1 MNFNY
6 GFILESTAKKIKLE
20 LQRKFNEHDVDITV
34 DQWVVLLELYQ
45 RGTQNQVALCEHCA
59 KDAPTI
65 TRIIELLVK
74 KELIIRED
82 CKEDRRRFNIS
93 LSKKG
98 KTLIQK
104 LLPVV
109 IEFRKQGWNNL
120 TEKDIA
126 HIERITNKIK
136 ENLKSA

>member
-20 LQRKFNEHDVDITV
+20 LQRKFNDIGVDITV
-34 DQWVVLLELYQ
+34 DQWVVLLELQ
-45 RGTQNQVALCEHCA
+45 QHGTQNQVELCEKCA

-65 TRIIELLVK
+65 TRIIELLIK
-74 KELIIRED
+74 KEMVLREE
-82 CKEDRRRFNIS
+82 CKEDRRKFNIS

-98 KTLIQK
+98 KALIQK
-104 LLPVV
+104 LLPIV

-120 TEKDIA
+120 TEKDIQ
-126 HIERITNKIK
+126 HIERITKKIQD
-136 ENLKSA
+136 NLNN

>member
-1 MNFNY
+1 MDFNY
-6 GFILESTAKKIKLE
+6 GFTLESTAKKIKLA

-45 RGTQNQVALCEHCA
+45 YGTQNQVELCERCC

-65 TRIIELLVK
+65 TRIIELLVR
-74 KELIIRED
+74 KELITRES
-82 CKEDRRRFNIS
+82 CKEDRRKFNIS

-104 LLPVV
+104 LLPIV

-120 TEKDIA
+120 TEKDIL
-126 HIERITNKIK
+126 HIERITKKIQ
-136 ENLKSA
+136 ENLK

>member
-20 LQRKFNEHDVDITV
+20 LQRKFNEHEVDITV
-34 DQWVVLLELYQ
+34 DQWVVLFELHQ
-45 RGTQNQVALCEHCA
+45 HGTQNQVSLCEHCA

-74 KELIIRED
+74 KELIVREA
-82 CKEDRRRFNIS
+82 CTNDRRKYNIS

-98 KTLIQK
+98 KALIQR
-104 LLPVV
+104 LLPIV
-109 IEFRKQGWNNL
+109 IEFRIQGWHNL
-120 TEKDIA
+120 NEKDIM
-126 HIERITNKIK
+126 HIERITKKIQD
-136 ENLKSA
+136 NLS

>member
-20 LQRKFNEHDVDITV
+20 LQRKFNEIGVDITV
-34 DQWVVLLELYQ
+34 DQWVILLELHQ
-45 RGTQNQVALCEHCA
+45 QGTMNQVALCESCS

-65 TRIIELLVK
+65 TRIVELLVK
-74 KELIIRED
+74 KDLITRES
-82 CKEDRRRFNIS
+82 CSEDRRKFNIS

-98 KTLIQK
+98 KILALK

-120 TEKDIA
+120 NEKDIQ
-126 HIERITNKIK
+126 HIERITKKIK
-136 ENLKSA
+136 ENLKTA

>member
-20 LQRKFNEHDVDITV
+20 LQRKFNEIGVDITV
-34 DQWVVLLELYQ
+34 DQWVILLELHHH
-45 RGTQNQVALCEHCA
+45 GVQNQVELCERCA

-74 KELIIRED
+74 KELIIRD
-82 CKEDRRRFNIS
+82 NCIEDRRKFNIS

-98 KTLIQK
+98 KALIQK
-104 LLPVV
+104 LLPLV
-109 IEFRKQGWNNL
+109 IQFRKQGWNNL
-120 TEKDIA
+120 TEKDIQ
-126 HIERITNKIK
+126 HIERITKKIQD
-136 ENLKSA
+136 NLNN

>member
-1 MNFNY
+1 MDFNY
-6 GFILESTAKKIKLE
+6 GFTLESTAKKIKLA

-34 DQWVVLLELYQ
+34 DQWVVLLELHQ
-45 RGTQNQVALCEHCA
+45 HGTQNQVELCERCC

-65 TRIIELLVK
+65 TRIIELLVRK
-74 KELIIRED
+74 GLIMRES

-104 LLPVV
+104 LLPIV
-109 IEFRKQGWNNL
+109 IDFRKQGWNNL
-120 TEKDIA
+120 TEKDIQ
-126 HIERITNKIK
+126 HIERITKKIQ
-136 ENLKSA
+136 ENLK

>member
-20 LQRKFNEHDVDITV
+20 LQRKFNETGVDITV
-34 DQWVVLLELYQ
+34 DQWVILLELHQ
-45 RGTQNQVALCEHCA
+45 QGTMNQVALCESCS

-65 TRIIELLVK
+65 TRIVELLVK
-74 KELIIRED
+74 KDLITRES
-82 CKEDRRRFNIS
+82 CSEDRRKFNIS

-98 KTLIQK
+98 KILALK

-120 TEKDIA
+120 NEKDIQ
-126 HIERITNKIK
+126 HIERITKKIK
-136 ENLKSA
+136 ENLKTA

>member
-20 LQRKFNEHDVDITV
+20 LQRKFNETGVDITV
-34 DQWVVLLELYQ
+34 DQWVILLELHQ
-45 RGTQNQVALCEHCA
+45 QGTMNQVALCESCS

-65 TRIIELLVK
+65 TRIVELLVK
-74 KELIIRED
+74 KDLITRES
-82 CKEDRRRFNIS
+82 CSEDRRKFNIS

-98 KTLIQK
+98 KILVLK

-120 TEKDIA
+120 NEKDIQ
-126 HIERITNKIK
+126 HIERITKKIK
-136 ENLKSA
+136 ENLKTA

>member
-20 LQRKFNEHDVDITV
+20 LQRKFNEHEVDITV
-34 DQWVVLLELYQ
+34 DQWVVLFELHQ
-45 RGTQNQVALCEHCA
+45 HGTQNQVSLCEHCA

-74 KELIIRED
+74 KELIVREA
-82 CKEDRRRFNIS
+82 CTNDRRKYNIS

-98 KTLIQK
+98 KTLIQR
-104 LLPVV
+104 LLPIV
-109 IEFRKQGWNNL
+109 IEFRIQGWLNL
-120 TEKDIA
+120 NKKDIM
-126 HIERITNKIK
+126 HIERITKKIQD
-136 ENLKSA
+136 NLS

>member
-1 MNFNY
+1 MTFNY

-20 LQRKFNEHDVDITV
+20 LQRKLNDIGVDITV
-34 DQWVVLLELYQ
+34 DQWVILLELHQ
-45 RGTQNQVALCEHCA
+45 HGTQNQVELCERCC

-65 TRIIELLVK
+65 TRIIELLIK
-74 KELIIRED
+74 KEMVLREE
-82 CKEDRRRFNIS
+82 CKEDRRKFNIS

-98 KTLIQK
+98 KALIQK

-120 TEKDIA
+120 TEKDVQ
-126 HIERITNKIK
+126 HIERITKKIQD
-136 ENLKSA
+136 NLNN